1 MAYRKNHKTFSESRK
16 KKKRTKRSRQVF
28 RQKLFQCTVMMGSVV
43 FLSAAAFQKI
53 SDGQTNK
60 AENISKEGAEAKTAA
75 ETEVNEETEE
85 PFINILEAES
95 SEMTITWDA
104 AFSRR

>member
-28 RQKLFQCTVMMGSVV
+28 RQKLFLCTVMMGSVV

-53 SDGQTNK
+53 SDGQANK
-60 AENISKEGAEAKTAA
+60 AENISKEGAEAKTAS
-75 ETEVNEETEE
+75 VYSYD
-85 PFINILEAES
+85 FK
-95 SEMTITWDA
+95 
-104 AFSRR
+104 

>member
-1 MAYRKNHKTFSESRK
+1 MYIFFKIITIREQIWLIDKIT
-16 KKKRTKRSRQVF
+16 
-28 RQKLFQCTVMMGSVV
+28 KLFQCTVMMGSVV

-60 AENISKEGAEAKTAA
+60 AENISKEGAQAKTAA

>member
-1 MAYRKNHKTFSESRK
+1 MYIFFKIITIREQIWLIEKITKLFQKNRK

-28 RQKLFQCTVMMGSVV
+28 RQKLFLCTVMMGSVV

-60 AENISKEGAEAKTAA
+60 AENISKEGAEAETAS
-75 ETEVNEETEE
+75 VYSYD
-85 PFINILEAES
+85 FK
-95 SEMTITWDA
+95 
-104 AFSRR
+104 